1 MPRRL
6 HLLDETHL
14 DREARA
20 GEEARARG
28 LTSDG
33 GVCVGGGGVGRVAA
47 TRKIAEKLRAAGE
60 RGRQE

>member
-33 GVCVGGGGVGRVAA
+33 GVCVGGGGA